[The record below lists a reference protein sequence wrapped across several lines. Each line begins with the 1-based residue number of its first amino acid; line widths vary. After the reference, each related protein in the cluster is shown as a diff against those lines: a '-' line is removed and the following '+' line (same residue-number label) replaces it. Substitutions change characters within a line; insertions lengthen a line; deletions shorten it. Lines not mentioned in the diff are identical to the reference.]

1 MAEQS
6 AIEWTDATFNAW
18 VGCTELTRACDHC
31 YARSW
36 AKRTGHPELWQGKR
50 RRTTEDYWRQPLKWN
65 AKAAA
70 AGVRTRVFCNS
81 LGDWADAEVPHDWR
95 RDLFA
100 LIDETPYLDWLLL
113 TKRHALAERYL
124 PAEPRANIRVGMTV
138 EDEDNAR
145 MRLPA
150 LAMLGLKG
158 WQTFVSYE
166 PALGP
171 VNWWPWLD
179 PEGIAGG
186 TLHWLICGGES
197 GREARP
203 MHPDWA
209 RAARDACARAG
220 VPFFFKQWGEW
231 LPGEANDGCFGPHFL
246 NAYRRCDD
254 HGFAWP
260 RYADRAVENFGT
272 DPDKWSGQITA
283 RRVGKKRAGRLLDG
297 REHNE
302 FPAPARAIAA

>member
-36 AKRTGHPELWQGKR
+36 AKRTGHPELWQGRR
-50 RRTTEDYWRQPLKWN
+50 RRTTADYWRQPLKWN
-65 AKAAA
+65 ATAAA

-81 LGDWADAEVPHDWR
+81 LGDWADAEVPDEWR

-100 LIDETPYLDWLLL
+100 LIDATPHLDWLLL

-138 EDEDNAR
+138 EDEDTAR

-150 LAMLGLKG
+150 LSLLGLKG

-179 PEGIAGG
+179 PEGLAGG

-197 GREARP
+197 GPQARP

-209 RAARDACARAG
+209 RAARDACASAG
-220 VPFFFKQWGEW
+220 VPFLFKQWGEW
-231 LPGEANDGCFGPHFL
+231 FPGDLDHDGAKVIALPDIEHDAGA
-246 NAYRRCDD
+246 DD
-254 HGFAWP
+254 WEF
-260 RYADRAVENFGT
+260 RYARHQLVG
-272 DPDKWSGQITA
+272 GIGML
-283 RRVGKKRAGRLLDG
+283 RLGKKRSGRRLDG
-297 REHNE
+297 LEHNE